1 MLVKISSYLFCVV
14 ICLSSCNPSNKEHNT
29 IENKSANLVVH
40 HLKNEE
46 TFDAQLIEIDSFIL
60 AYGKVAS
67 SLDYSKE
74 DGTFEHADAHLN
86 EEGDFLRVDEQFRE
100 SNDGI
105 AGLRSFYVL
114 DKKVFASRELVSANG
129 SSASGEL
136 IERISYYAPNGTC
149 LKTKERKGSSED
161 VMKRIPFNA
170 VPKLVCN
177 FDRVLDMLNQ
187 KNEFRLTFQGFINAK
202 DGKYL
207 VVGEPG
213 ENTFT
218 SALKI
223 EKPDAFIREVEKD
236 QLKFINGTIF
246 VNFDKVREM
255 NGYTFQR
262 YLSASWSKPNV

>member
-1 MLVKISSYLFCVV
+1 MAIKFVV
-14 ICLSSCNPSNKEHNT
+14 GSVMIAGCIMSCSPSNKEHNSP
-29 IENKSANLVVH
+29 EAKSVNVVVH

-46 TFDAQLIEIDSFIL
+46 SFDAQMKEIDSFVV
-60 AYGKVAS
+60 AHGKVAS

-86 EEGDFLRVDEQFRE
+86 EEGDFLRVDEQFKE
-100 SNDGI
+100 ANGG
-105 AGLRSFYVL
+105 ATGLRSFYVL
-114 DKKVFASRELVSANG
+114 DKKVFASKELLSVST
-129 SSASGEL
+129 SGEL
-136 IERISYYAPNGTC
+136 IERISYYAPNGSC

-170 VPKLVCN
+170 VPKVVCN

-213 ENTFT
+213 ENTYT

-223 EKPDAFIREVEKD
+223 DKSDAFIQQVEKD
-236 QLKFINGTIF
+236 QIRFINGTIY
-246 VNFDKVREM
+246 VNFDKVREP
-255 NGYTFQR
+255 NGFTYQR
-262 YLSASWSKPNV
+262 YLGASWSKPIS